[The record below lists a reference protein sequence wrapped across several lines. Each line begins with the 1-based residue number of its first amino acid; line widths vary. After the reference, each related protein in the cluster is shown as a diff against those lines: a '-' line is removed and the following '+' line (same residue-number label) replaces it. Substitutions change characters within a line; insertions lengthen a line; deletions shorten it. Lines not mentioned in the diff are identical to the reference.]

1 MPRKISL
8 KTSVIR
14 RDDPLPVAKLEDR
27 EPQAVIQSYLL
38 HLLGRASL
46 EMMLTQKKNTQR
58 QRDGFLLSSFGLY
71 DQGVPEAELL
81 LLMLLLGRF
90 SRVRLCAI
98 P

>member
-27 EPQAVIQSYLL
+27 EPEAVIQSYLL

-81 LLMLLLGRF
+81 LLLLLGRF
-90 SRVRLCAI
+90 SRVRLCAT